1 MRENLHTIYI
11 FLFLT
16 IAFYVFQMQDPE
28 RYAALFAFDR
38 SQVLGGEIW
47 RLVTYQFLAGSPLSL
62 FFNLLILYIMGAA
75 LENELGTW
83 RFLALFA
90 LSTLGS
96 AAIGFLLDYR
106 LLGSMFLGYSLLF
119 VYARFYPQQVFYIF
133 FVLPVRV
140 VWLAWIAFA
149 LLLLGV
155 IGRNPASLAAA
166 GGAALSYAFAV
177 FHQNIGSSV
186 RRAIKV
192 AEQKHDESTDQG
204 LIKKNLGRF
213 ARMKAAVA
221 GASKEQRDAL
231 VGELEKDYV
240 PGVNICPP
248 VDYKPEHDD
257 RYCVRC
263 EGFAECSIRYLKLH
277 SKEFGEDIPADLQPV
292 AKR

>member
-106 LLGSMFLGYSLLF
+106 LLGSMFLGY
-119 VYARFYPQQVFYIF
+119 
-133 FVLPVRV
+133 
-140 VWLAWIAFA
+140 
-149 LLLLGV
+149 
-155 IGRNPASLAAA
+155 
-166 GGAALSYAFAV
+166 
-177 FHQNIGSSV
+177 
-186 RRAIKV
+186 
-192 AEQKHDESTDQG
+192 
-204 LIKKNLGRF
+204 
-213 ARMKAAVA
+213 
-221 GASKEQRDAL
+221 
-231 VGELEKDYV
+231 
-240 PGVNICPP
+240 
-248 VDYKPEHDD
+248 
-257 RYCVRC
+257 
-263 EGFAECSIRYLKLH
+263 
-277 SKEFGEDIPADLQPV
+277 
-292 AKR
+292 